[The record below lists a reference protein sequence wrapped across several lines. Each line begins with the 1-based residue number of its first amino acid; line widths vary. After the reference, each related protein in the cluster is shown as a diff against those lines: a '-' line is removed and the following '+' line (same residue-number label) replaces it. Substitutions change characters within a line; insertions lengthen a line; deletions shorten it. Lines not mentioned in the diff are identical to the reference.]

1 MSLKSKRKQTC
12 PACHEQKAI
21 STQMRPHLE
30 RHCAVVRILRQRCYA
45 GEITAEQVNQQV
57 QDYIATY
64 QATKPRRCLE
74 VCDCVVRGSHFCERV
89 VELIDWDNELVHFR
103 VGRRFFVR
111 FVSREAPHSTMDVL
125 DRDFNSCKGGHA
137 ALQRMRSYWS
147 ADKAAVLPDSV
158 LQNRVESLAAPARRR
173 PVRSSA
179 QPLPRRS
186 TTHLEVEEGSL
197 TLAGLA
203 HRF

>member
-1 MSLKSKRKQTC
+1 
-12 PACHEQKAI
+12 
-21 STQMRPHLE
+21 MRTHVE
-30 RHCAVVRILRQRCYA
+30 RYCRVVRKLKQRCYR
-45 GEITAEQVNQQV
+45 GEITAEQVNQRV

-74 VCDCVVRGSHFCERV
+74 VCDCVVRGSHFCEQV

-103 VGRRFFVR
+103 VGHRFFVR
-111 FVSREAPHSTMDVL
+111 FVSREAPHVAMDVL

-147 ADKAAVLPDSV
+147 EDKAAVLPHSV
-158 LQNRVESLAAPARRR
+158 LQNRVESLAEPGRRR

-186 TTHLEVEEGSL
+186 TTHLEVDDVLL
-197 TLAGLA
+197 TLVGLT
-203 HRF
+203 HPF